1 MTPEQ
6 GKQMRDMVA
15 ASELRQVG
23 KADVFP
29 VRPPGDRR
37 RQHRVADA
45 LDSGM
50 RACVYC
56 AMEMKDPEEDL
67 RMPCPALLGVPL
79 PTHSMRITP
88 ERAGRRARLANVERL
103 LDESLVGYQV
113 DAGGV
118 RDALAEVRS
127 MIDGIGG
134 E

>member
-1 MTPEQ
+1 MTREQ

-37 RQHRVADA
+37 RQHRLADA

-50 RACVYC
+50 SVCVYC
-56 AMEMKDPEEDL
+56 GKDLKKAEDL
-67 RMPCPALLGVPL
+67 RMACPALLGAPL

-88 ERAGRRARLANVERL
+88 ERAGLRARLANVERVL
-103 LDESLVGYQV
+103 SNIERNELTGYQPLW
-113 DAGGV
+113 DAI
-118 RDALAEVRS
+118 AEVRS